1 MASNEEIQSLFEQ
14 FKKAY
19 NRLKEAI
26 VIKDESDIKRDAVI
40 KRFEFTYELLW
51 KTYKK
56 IARSQKLDFFNPK
69 ACFQFAFKSGL
80 IEDEALFLEII
91 DARNKTTHVYS
102 EEEAQKIYEFVKK
115 KAINAFDAAEK
126 KLEEMGIVGNRL
138 YE

>member
-1 MASNEEIQSLFEQ
+1 MASNEEIQSLFKQ
-14 FKKAY
+14 FKAAY
-19 NRLKEAI
+19 GRLKEAVNI
-26 VIKDESDIKRDAVI
+26 REESDIKRDVVI

-56 IARSQKLDFFNPK
+56 IARLQKLDYFNPK

-80 IEDEALFLEII
+80 IEEEGLFLEII

-102 EEEAQKIYEFVKK
+102 EGEAKKIYDFIKK

-126 KLEEMGIVGNRL
+126 KIKEMH
-138 YE
+138 E